1 MHTTHQFI
9 RIMAKFSGRTAPLR
23 KTGHLFSDIT
33 WNFCIPPIYL
43 YCRSFTMSLVCCLI
57 RLLVTHWIQSDFFH
71 AHIYCTA
78 IQNVMECPIARLHCS
93 HNSEMRF
100 VSVLSCVFVF
110 IHERCTSS
118 CCVRLSLANCS
129 QTRWNWLS
137 YNITLFHDVCTHS
150 MKWGGN
156 ERIDFSYSAVFVY
169 QYQQRIRLLMWQT
182 FQSLC
187 VFGEGQESF
196 PTLCSGVAKYFEK
209 RNAI

>member
-78 IQNVMECPIARLHCS
+78 IQNVMECPIDNLLACIVRTTANCDSFLCCHACLCSSTRDVRLLAAFVFHLQIARRLVEIDCHTILHCS
-93 HNSEMRF
+93 TMFVHIQWNEEEMRESIF
-100 VSVLSCVFVF
+100 L
-110 IHERCTSS
+110 IQQY
-118 CCVRLSLANCS
+118 L
-129 QTRWNWLS
+129 
-137 YNITLFHDVCTHS
+137 YINIS
-150 MKWGGN
+150 N
-156 ERIDFSYSAVFVY
+156 AYVY
-169 QYQQRIRLLMWQT
+169 
-182 FQSLC
+182 
-187 VFGEGQESF
+187 
-196 PTLCSGVAKYFEK
+196 
-209 RNAI
+209 